1 MASRGVRNILFVMC
15 DQLRAD
21 HLSCYGHPHLHT
33 PNLDALAARGLR
45 FSRAYVQ
52 SPVCGPSRM
61 SFYTGRYVQA
71 HGCSWNMVPLAVGA
85 MTIGDHLRPL
95 GVRSVLVGKTHMR
108 ADYPGMAR
116 LGIDPQSEIGV
127 RVAECGFEP
136 WERDDGVHPSSGHDP
151 EPAYNAYLR
160 NNGFG
165 GANPWE
171 DWANA
176 AEGEDG
182 TLLSGWF
189 LKHSA
194 RPARVPD
201 EHSETPYLTRR
212 AIACIDELEAEGRP
226 WVLHLSYIK
235 PHWPYIVPEPYASM
249 YGPEHALPV
258 LRDPAQR
265 HDPHPVYGAFMR
277 HRVSQAFSRDEVR
290 DAVMP
295 AYMGLIKQID
305 DQMGVLLR
313 ALEAR
318 GLMENTMIV
327 FTSDHGD
334 YLGDH
339 WLGEKEL
346 FHEASVRVPM
356 IVYDPDPRADATRG
370 KVCDALVEAI
380 DLAPTFLDACGGAAL
395 PQALDGL
402 SLRPLL
408 FGQAPPE
415 WRTHVVSEYDYAFQ
429 DARIELGTQPI
440 DCWLRM
446 IFDGRFKYVL
456 AEGFRPMLFDLA
468 EDPSE
473 FRDLGADP
481 AHEAT
486 RARLHEALFAWARRP
501 RMRVTVSD
509 DMLRAIPIQQRVAE
523 SGVLIGF
530 WDEEELAAARAGWR
544 PLYAST
550 NPVMADTRAALA
562 KGRKAG

>member
-136 WERDDGVHPSSGHDP
+136 WERDDGLHPSSGHDP
-151 EPAYNAYLR
+151 EPPYNAYLR
-160 NNGFG
+160 DNGFG

-226 WVLHLSYIK
+226 WVLHLSYIATTAEQGL
-235 PHWPYIVPEPYASM
+235 PDIVMEDWVGFLARSGTPEAVVARLGAAVERVLANPATQAQIRRLGVEPATMTPDAFTRFVSADV
-249 YGPEHALPV
+249 ALWGGV
-258 LRDPAQR
+258 
-265 HDPHPVYGAFMR
+265 
-277 HRVSQAFSRDEVR
+277 VR
-290 DAVMP
+290 D
-295 AYMGLIKQID
+295 
-305 DQMGVLLR
+305 
-313 ALEAR
+313 R
-318 GLMENTMIV
+318 GI
-327 FTSDHGD
+327 
-334 YLGDH
+334 
-339 WLGEKEL
+339 
-346 FHEASVRVPM
+346 R
-356 IVYDPDPRADATRG
+356 IPR
-370 KVCDALVEAI
+370 
-380 DLAPTFLDACGGAAL
+380 
-395 PQALDGL
+395 
-402 SLRPLL
+402 
-408 FGQAPPE
+408 
-415 WRTHVVSEYDYAFQ
+415 
-429 DARIELGTQPI
+429 
-440 DCWLRM
+440 
-446 IFDGRFKYVL
+446 
-456 AEGFRPMLFDLA
+456 
-468 EDPSE
+468 
-473 FRDLGADP
+473 
-481 AHEAT
+481 
-486 RARLHEALFAWARRP
+486 
-501 RMRVTVSD
+501 
-509 DMLRAIPIQQRVAE
+509 
-523 SGVLIGF
+523 
-530 WDEEELAAARAGWR
+530 
-544 PLYAST
+544 
-550 NPVMADTRAALA
+550 
-562 KGRKAG
+562 